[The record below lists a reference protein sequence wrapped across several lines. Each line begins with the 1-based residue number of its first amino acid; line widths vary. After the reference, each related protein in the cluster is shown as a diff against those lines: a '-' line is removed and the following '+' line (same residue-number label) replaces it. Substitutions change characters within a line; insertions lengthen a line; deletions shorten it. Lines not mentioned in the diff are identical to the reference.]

1 MESPSMKECD
11 GNWLGWEE
19 KQPTVPT
26 NPLDKTISH
35 LFLIHILPWI
45 SVGIVML
52 LLDMNIFQS
61 LLITPCPHA
70 WCLETVVCFRDIAFI
85 FQMPPSLMSVSC
97 SPTSDKCLRDIHLPC
112 TLHPSLQVPCLFLS
126 KEWFSNIF
134 FLAPC
139 VCCEMISPLVG
150 LCPVRL
156 CLSFASTLWDITTPV
171 NLFHH
176 FDDRL
181 TSAWKDNLLF
191 PHMQIVDGREIRLFC
206 FLGPYKIVITLVP
219 YFLWISFSNPGLMQ
233 KLKNEEPGYFF
244 VCVVRLF
251 LIVCACDCFGWVF
264 FLLNFG
270 KADK

>member
-1 MESPSMKECD
+1 
-11 GNWLGWEE
+11 
-19 KQPTVPT
+19 
-26 NPLDKTISH
+26 
-35 LFLIHILPWI
+35 
-45 SVGIVML
+45 
-52 LLDMNIFQS
+52 MNISRDCDAFARHEHFPVPFDYTMS
-61 LLITPCPHA
+61 PCMVPGN
-70 WCLETVVCFRDIAFI
+70 CVVCFRDIAFI

-219 YFLWISFSNPGLMQ
+219 YFL
-233 KLKNEEPGYFF
+233 
-244 VCVVRLF
+244 
-251 LIVCACDCFGWVF
+251 
-264 FLLNFG
+264 
-270 KADK
+270 